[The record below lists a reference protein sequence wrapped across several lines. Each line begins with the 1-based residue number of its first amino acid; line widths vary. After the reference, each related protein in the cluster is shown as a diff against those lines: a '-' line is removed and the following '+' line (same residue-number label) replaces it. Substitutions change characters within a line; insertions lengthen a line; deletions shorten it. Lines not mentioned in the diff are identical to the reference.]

1 MIEKLKQTKLYKL
14 IKFNPDILTI
24 PLVLIG
30 WWLMALGLYW
40 LDPSS
45 SVASLD
51 YAGNFI
57 VALFYLMAMTFFVKG
72 FIRFHLPWLWEYLT
86 KKSVTLEHTTTKE
99 RRSITLI
106 NNDFLELKSWQRVF
120 LFFGLF
126 SFLLALLYLL
136 VSIVK

>member
-1 MIEKLKQTKLYKL
+1 MKSIKNTQLYKL

-24 PLVLIG
+24 PFVLIG
-30 WWLMALGLYW
+30 WWFMALGLYW

-72 FIRFHLPWLWEYLT
+72 FIRFHLPWMWEYLI
-86 KKSVTLEHTTTKE
+86 KKETDEKE
-99 RRSITLI
+99 TRI
-106 NNDFLELKSWQRVF
+106 NKDFNSLLPWQKVF

>member
-1 MIEKLKQTKLYKL
+1 MKSIKQTKLYKL

-24 PLVLIG
+24 PILIG
-30 WWLMALGLYW
+30 AWWYVAMFFLW
-40 LDPSS
+40 LDPESRI
-45 SVASLD
+45 APPD

-57 VALFYLMAMTFFVKG
+57 VALFYIMAMTFFVKG

-86 KKSVTLEHTTTKE
+86 KKETDEKE
-99 RRSITLI
+99 TRI
-106 NNDFLELKSWQRVF
+106 NKDFNSLLPWQKVF

>member
-1 MIEKLKQTKLYKL
+1 MITKLKQTKLYKL

-24 PLVLIG
+24 PFVLIG
-30 WWLMALGLYW
+30 WWFMALGLYW
-40 LDPSS
+40 LDPAS

-86 KKSVTLEHTTTKE
+86 QKYESLNWNTRIHD
-99 RRSITLI
+99 
-106 NNDFLELKSWQRVF
+106 DFLELKSWQRVF

-126 SFLLALLYLL
+126 SFLLALIYLL

>member
-1 MIEKLKQTKLYKL
+1 MITKLKQTKLYKL

-24 PLVLIG
+24 PFVLVG
-30 WWLMALGLYW
+30 WWFMALGLYW

-57 VALFYLMAMTFFVKG
+57 VALFYLMAITFFVKG

-86 KKSVTLEHTTTKE
+86 KKETETQ
-99 RRSITLI
+99 ITRI
-106 NNDFLELKSWQRVF
+106 NSDFNQLQAWQKVF

>member
-1 MIEKLKQTKLYKL
+1 MINKLKNTKLYKL

-24 PLVLIG
+24 PILIG
-30 WWLMALGLYW
+30 AWWYVAMFFLW
-40 LDPSS
+40 LDPESRI
-45 SVASLD
+45 APPD

-57 VALFYLMAMTFFVKG
+57 VALFYIMAMTFFVKG

-86 KKSVTLEHTTTKE
+86 QKYESLNWNTRIHD
-99 RRSITLI
+99 
-106 NNDFLELKSWQRVF
+106 DFLELKSWQRIF

>member
-1 MIEKLKQTKLYKL
+1 MINKLKNTKLYKL

-24 PLVLIG
+24 PILIG
-30 WWLMALGLYW
+30 AWWYVAMFFLW
-40 LDPSS
+40 LDPESRI
-45 SVASLD
+45 APPD

-57 VALFYLMAMTFFVKG
+57 VALFYIMAMTFFVKG
-72 FIRFHLPWLWEYLT
+72 FIRFHLPWMWEYLT
-86 KKSVTLEHTTTKE
+86 KKETETQ
-99 RRSITLI
+99 ITRI
-106 NNDFLELKSWQRVF
+106 NSDFNQLQAWQKVF

>member
-1 MIEKLKQTKLYKL
+1 MITKLKNTKLYKL

-24 PLVLIG
+24 PILIG
-30 WWLMALGLYW
+30 AWWYVAMFFLW
-40 LDPSS
+40 LDPESRI
-45 SVASLD
+45 APPD

-57 VALFYLMAMTFFVKG
+57 VALFYIMAMTFFVKG

-86 KKSVTLEHTTTKE
+86 KKETETQ
-99 RRSITLI
+99 ITRI
-106 NNDFLELKSWQRVF
+106 NSDFNQLQAWQKVF

>member
-1 MIEKLKQTKLYKL
+1 MKSIKQTKLYKL

-24 PLVLIG
+24 PILIG
-30 WWLMALGLYW
+30 AWWYVAMFFIW
-40 LDPSS
+40 LDPESRI
-45 SVASLD
+45 APPD

-57 VALFYLMAMTFFVKG
+57 VALFYIMAMTFFVKG

-86 KKSVTLEHTTTKE
+86 KKETDEKE
-99 RRSITLI
+99 TRI
-106 NNDFLELKSWQRVF
+106 NKDFNSLLPWQKVF

>member
-1 MIEKLKQTKLYKL
+1 MKSIKNTKLYKL

-24 PLVLIG
+24 PFVLVG
-30 WWLMALGLYW
+30 WWFMALGLYW

-57 VALFYLMAMTFFVKG
+57 VALFYLMAITFFVKG
-72 FIRFHLPWLWEYLT
+72 FIRFHLPFLWKYLT
-86 KKSVTLEHTTTKE
+86 EKVEHLDNLT
-99 RRSITLI
+99 RI
-106 NNDFLELKSWQRVF
+106 NSDFNLLLPWQRVF

>member
-1 MIEKLKQTKLYKL
+1 MITKLKNTKLYKL

-24 PLVLIG
+24 PFVLVG
-30 WWLMALGLYW
+30 WWFMALGLYW

-57 VALFYLMAMTFFVKG
+57 VALFYLMAITFFVKG
-72 FIRFHLPWLWEYLT
+72 FIRFHLPFLWKYLT
-86 KKSVTLEHTTTKE
+86 EKVEHLDNLT
-99 RRSITLI
+99 RI
-106 NNDFLELKSWQRVF
+106 NSDFNQLQSWQKVF

>member
-1 MIEKLKQTKLYKL
+1 MKSIKQTKLYKL

-24 PLVLIG
+24 PILIG
-30 WWLMALGLYW
+30 AWWYVAMFFIW
-40 LDPSS
+40 LDPESRI
-45 SVASLD
+45 APPD

-57 VALFYLMAMTFFVKG
+57 VALFYIMAMTFFVKG

-86 KKSVTLEHTTTKE
+86 KKETDEKE
-99 RRSITLI
+99 TRI
-106 NNDFLELKSWQRVF
+106 NSDFNSLQAWQKVF

>member
-1 MIEKLKQTKLYKL
+1 MITKLKQTKLYKL

-24 PLVLIG
+24 PILIG
-30 WWLMALGLYW
+30 AWWYVAMFFLW
-40 LDPSS
+40 LDPESRI
-45 SVASLD
+45 APPD

-57 VALFYLMAMTFFVKG
+57 VALFYIMAMTFFVKG

-86 KKSVTLEHTTTKE
+86 KKETETQ
-99 RRSITLI
+99 ITRI
-106 NNDFLELKSWQRVF
+106 NKDFNSLLPWQKVF

>member
-1 MIEKLKQTKLYKL
+1 MITKLKQTKLYKL

-24 PLVLIG
+24 PFVLVG
-30 WWLMALGLYW
+30 WWFMALGLYW

-57 VALFYLMAMTFFVKG
+57 VALFYLMAITFFVKG
-72 FIRFHLPWLWEYLT
+72 FIRFHLPFLWKYLT
-86 KKSVTLEHTTTKE
+86 EKVEHLDNLT
-99 RRSITLI
+99 RI
-106 NNDFLELKSWQRVF
+106 NSDFNLLLPWQRVF

>member
-1 MIEKLKQTKLYKL
+1 MIHKLKQTKIYKL

-24 PLVLIG
+24 PFVLVG
-30 WWLMALGLYW
+30 WWFMALGLYW

-45 SVASLD
+45 AVASLD

-86 KKSVTLEHTTTKE
+86 KKETDEKE
-99 RRSITLI
+99 TRI
-106 NNDFLELKSWQRVF
+106 NKDFNSLLPWQKVF

>member
-1 MIEKLKQTKLYKL
+1 MIKKLKQTKLYKL
-14 IKFNPDILTI
+14 IKYNPDILTI
-24 PLVLIG
+24 PFVLVG
-30 WWLMALGLYW
+30 WWFMALGLYW

-57 VALFYLMAMTFFVKG
+57 VALFYIMAMTFFVKG

-86 KKSVTLEHTTTKE
+86 EKETHTKKTRIH
-99 RRSITLI
+99 
-106 NNDFLELKSWQRVF
+106 NDFTMLRAWQRVF
-120 LFFGLF
+120 VFIFLF

>member
-1 MIEKLKQTKLYKL
+1 MITKIKNTKLYKL

-24 PLVLIG
+24 PFVLAG
-30 WWLMALGLYW
+30 WWFMALGLYW

-57 VALFYLMAMTFFVKG
+57 VALFYIMAMTFFVKG

-86 KKSVTLEHTTTKE
+86 KKETETQ
-99 RRSITLI
+99 ITRI
-106 NNDFLELKSWQRVF
+106 NSDFNQLQAWQKVF

>member
-1 MIEKLKQTKLYKL
+1 MIEKLKNTKLYKL

-24 PLVLIG
+24 PILIG
-30 WWLMALGLYW
+30 AWWYVAMFFLW
-40 LDPSS
+40 LDPESRI
-45 SVASLD
+45 APPD

-57 VALFYLMAMTFFVKG
+57 VALFYIMAMTFFVKG

-86 KKSVTLEHTTTKE
+86 KKETDEKE
-99 RRSITLI
+99 TRI
-106 NNDFLELKSWQRVF
+106 NKDFNSLLPWQKVF